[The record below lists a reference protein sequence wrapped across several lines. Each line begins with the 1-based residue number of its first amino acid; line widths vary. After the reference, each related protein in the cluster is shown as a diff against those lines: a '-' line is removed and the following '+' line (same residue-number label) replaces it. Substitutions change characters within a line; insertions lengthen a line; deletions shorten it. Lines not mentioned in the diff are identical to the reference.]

1 MSRTGEKK
9 TGARFLVTRFL
20 FPAEAGLRQAWPGQA
35 PIFFSPLI
43 TGFHQIALLAYP
55 AGPSHGPKAGTRF
68 SFPAQKVTFPGI

>member
-1 MSRTGEKK
+1 MSRTGERKWVLI
-9 TGARFLVTRFL
+9 FWNQFS
-20 FPAEAGLRQAWPGQA
+20 FPAEAGLSQAWPGQA

-43 TGFHQIALLAYP
+43 TGFHQIALLACP